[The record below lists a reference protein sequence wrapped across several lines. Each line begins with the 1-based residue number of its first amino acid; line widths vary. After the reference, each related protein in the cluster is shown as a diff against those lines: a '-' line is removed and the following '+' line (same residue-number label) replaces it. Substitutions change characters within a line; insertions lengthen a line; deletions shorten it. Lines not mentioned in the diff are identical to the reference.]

1 MKKEIF
7 KVCVF
12 GLVTLSLVTGCSND
26 EKKPTKENKES
37 NVTITEESNITSNVD
52 SNITSNVTSNKVSN
66 TTSNKTDSKYIKMNV
81 RDMSTGKVTTY
92 EVDNYAQGVGA
103 AGMSNNYYFVKD
115 NTLYYVSA
123 AKPTETT
130 KVANRVKYVVWD
142 NSEGFI
148 AIADVNMTTIDKD
161 ASYLKYA
168 TATFENELVVKDMD
182 TLKETKIKVDNY
194 AEPYGAAGMSN
205 TKYYLLNNDL
215 YMVSA
220 ADPTSPD
227 KIATGVK
234 YIGFADKDQHL
245 YVIADSNY
253 KAINIPNNG
262 YINIVK

>member
-1 MKKEIF
+1 MKKNIF
-7 KVCVF
+7 GFLALLAV
-12 GLVTLSLVTGCSND
+12 LNTTGCGKDKKVEND
-26 EKKPTKENKES
+26 
-37 NVTITEESNITSNVD
+37 SNITSNVD
-52 SNITSNVTSNKVSN
+52 SNITSNVDSNITSNDISNSN
-66 TTSNKTDSKYIKMNV
+66 TTSNVTSNITSNTTNNKYIKMNV
-81 RDMSTGKVTTY
+81 KDMSSGKETTY
-92 EVDNYAQGVGA
+92 EVDSFARGGGG
-103 AGMSNNYYFVKD
+103 AGMSHTYYYVKD
-115 NTLYYVSA
+115 NVLYYVTA
-123 AKPTETT
+123 AEPSKYE
-130 KVANRVKYVVWD
+130 KVAENVKYVFWD
-142 NSEGFI
+142 DEDAFV
-148 AIADVNMTTIDKD
+148 AIADTNLNKIKKD

-262 YINIVK
+262 YIKIVK